1 MSLSESFVLTL
12 SQWMQVFMR
21 RSMRNLLLYS
31 RQKGYT
37 HTQMATLF
45 LIHRK
50 ESNSISDI
58 GDELG
63 ISNAAASQMLERLV
77 QMQLIQRTEDP
88 HDRRFKQVLL
98 TEQGNQALQESIKA
112 REGWFADLA
121 NTLSECEQAQV
132 VAALNILIDK
142 ADLLD
147 QQAEE
152 KKHG

>member
-1 MSLSESFVLTL
+1 MSLPESFVATL
-12 SQWMQVFMR
+12 SQWIQVFMR

-31 RQKGYT
+31 RQKGFT

-45 LIHRK
+45 MIQRK
-50 ESNSISDI
+50 ESNSVSDI

-77 QMQLIQRTEDP
+77 QMGLIQRSEDP
-88 HDRRFKQVLL
+88 HDRRFKQIVL

-112 REGWFADLA
+112 RESWFIELADSLTD
-121 NTLSECEQAQV
+121 NEKAQV
-132 VAALNILIDK
+132 VAALNLLIEK
-142 ADLLD
+142 ANLLE
-147 QQAEE
+147 QQPEE